1 MRIRTFLAGAL
12 AALTLTACAPV
23 RLPDVGALL
32 AGVTLPAMRWDH
44 LPDAADWTRRSLI
57 ALARHDNVLAARV
70 PADIAAWCPGYEKAS
85 LQDRRAFWA
94 GLMSATAKYESGW
107 NARASGGGGR
117 YIGLMQISPGTAAR
131 HGCDARSTSALKD
144 GGANLECA
152 VEVIARQVGNDGVVA
167 GKGNR
172 GIGRDWMP
180 FRKATKRAEMSAWT
194 RSQSYCQ

>member
-23 RLPDVGALL
+23 RLPDVGALP

-117 YIGLMQISPGTAAR
+117 YIGLMQISPGTAANY
-131 HGCDARSTSALKD
+131 GCDARSTTALKD

-152 VEVIARQVGNDGVVA
+152 VEIIARQVGNDGVVV
-167 GKGNR
+167 GQGNR

-180 FRKATKRAEMSAWT
+180 FRKAAKRAEISAWT